1 MSKEQLSSN
10 EIFEKDNLTKSFYL
24 KNPNRYIRNYNY
36 YDDSV
41 DNLKVNGNNKMV
53 NWNEFEGNI
62 IIDGINNFSSEPQ
75 IIMLNKGLK
84 KKKECIVEYN
94 ILGQPRNKV
103 TLQELPQ
110 VLRKG
115 NTVMGNDVWIG
126 RNCTIMPGIK
136 IGDGAI
142 IAANS
147 VVIKDV
153 EPYTIVG
160 GNPAK
165 FIKKRFNDELI
176 EVLLKTKWS
185 DLKES
190 SIYDILPLLSNSDLE
205 ITKGKLK
212 LDINIR

>member
-10 EIFEKDNLTKSFYL
+10 GISEKDNLTKSFYL

-36 YDDSV
+36 YDDSI
-41 DNLKVNGNNKMV
+41 DILKANENNRV
-53 NWNEFEGNI
+53 FNWNEIEDVLS
-62 IIDGINNFSSEPQ
+62 IDGINNFSSEQ
-75 IIMLNKGLK
+75 KIIMLNKGFN

-94 ILGQPRNKV
+94 ILGEPRKKV

-115 NTVMGNDVWIG
+115 NTIMGNDVWIG

-165 FIKKRFNDELI
+165 FIKKRFDDEMI
-176 EVLLKTKWS
+176 ELLLKMKWR
-185 DLKES
+185 DLKKNKL
-190 SIYDILPLLSNSDLE
+190 YDILPLLCNTDLQVVKE
-205 ITKGKLK
+205 HLGKEVNK
-212 LDINIR
+212 V